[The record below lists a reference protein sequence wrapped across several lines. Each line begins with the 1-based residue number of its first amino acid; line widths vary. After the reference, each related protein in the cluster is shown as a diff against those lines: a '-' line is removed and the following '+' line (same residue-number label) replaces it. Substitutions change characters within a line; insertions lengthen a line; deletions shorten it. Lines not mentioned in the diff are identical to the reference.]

1 MFAFPLY
8 PTVSLLLVIH
18 ITFPPSPRCGK
29 LLRLFHLSL
38 SFWFC
43 YFFLLFLSLFHALSW
58 AAYATAHQYH
68 GSVERKCTVSA
79 HNLEHSICNGNKKQN
94 RQILLQSYS
103 LKWDHIACVFISFIC
118 LLFPQQFSLFIVRHC
133 THSHEKAEYRQN
145 ISRHTSISHRR

>member
-43 YFFLLFLSLFHALSW
+43 SFFCYFFLCSMLYHELPMLRHTNTTAAWKENALWAHTISSIPFAMEIKSKTDKYCCRVIVWSEIILHVCLFHLFAYCFHNNFLFLSCGIAPI
-58 AAYATAHQYH
+58 
-68 GSVERKCTVSA
+68 RM
-79 HNLEHSICNGNKKQN
+79 KKQN
-94 RQILLQSYS
+94 
-103 LKWDHIACVFISFIC
+103 
-118 LLFPQQFSLFIVRHC
+118 IVK
-133 THSHEKAEYRQN
+133 T
-145 ISRHTSISHRR
+145 